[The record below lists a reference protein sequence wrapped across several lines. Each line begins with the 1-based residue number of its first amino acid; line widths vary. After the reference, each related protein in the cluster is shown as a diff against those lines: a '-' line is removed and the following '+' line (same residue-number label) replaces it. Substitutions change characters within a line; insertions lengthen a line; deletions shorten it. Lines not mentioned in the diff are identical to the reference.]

1 MALAYVPI
9 TLTNNESTAT
19 GSGFQQL
26 LLNIDMRSYEP
37 FLNDDL
43 SNVYFSSDS
52 AGSTVINS
60 WLESGNSSTS
70 AATTWWVVTSVAA
83 NSTTTIY
90 MQVDLTGTSHRN
102 NTTTGEAPQ
111 LSSTYAEYDNGA
123 SVFSNYWN
131 FAGTVLPSGW
141 TNTGITYSVNNGIV
155 ATATTASGYISY
167 GTSVSSPII
176 IEGYGNIY
184 EPNDNWVGLGVITVP
199 VVNQAGYQGMSIST
213 GFSGSNFP
221 AVGIYQGTQTE
232 GSTYTTTGGAVT
244 PNSNQI
250 WSVAYIS
257 TSSSA
262 YYSNYVQQGT
272 TITTPTVS
280 TPLYPAIFEAG
291 SGAVAYTFS
300 QSASL
305 SWLRIRAYPPSGIMP
320 TVGLGQPTNFPY
332 INTSTNPVEVP
343 DL

>member
-90 MQVDLTGTSHRN
+90 MQVDLSGTSHRN

-123 SVFSNYWN
+123 NVFTNYWN
-131 FAGTVLPSGW
+131 FAGTGLPTGW
-141 TNTGITYSVNNGIV
+141 TTYGGSVTQNNGVVFSTSGVILEYTASKLPITNILEWYQTGGNSGSTQSVGGGYSVDSSGNPN
-155 ATATTASGYISY
+155 TASGAFDQVGSSAGDVYAGSINQQSNGEGSVTAVSGESYSQTGLSSVPSQPYIA
-167 GTSVSSPII
+167 GTYVAGSTAYATFNYNTVFTQTSSVPATGDYYTWLQ
-176 IEGYGNIY
+176 EG
-184 EPNDNWVGLGVITVP
+184 T
-199 VVNQAGYQGMSIST
+199 GMS
-213 GFSGSNFP
+213 NF
-221 AVGIYQGTQTE
+221 GIY
-232 GSTYTTTGGAVT
+232 
-244 PNSNQI
+244 
-250 WSVAYIS
+250 
-257 TSSSA
+257 
-262 YYSNYVQQGT
+262 
-272 TITTPTVS
+272 
-280 TPLYPAIFEAG
+280 
-291 SGAVAYTFS
+291 
-300 QSASL
+300 
-305 SWLRIRAYPPSGIMP
+305 WLRTRTYPPSGVMP

-343 DL
+343 DF

>member
-26 LLNIDMRSYEP
+26 LLNIDMRAYEP

-111 LSSTYAEYDNGA
+111 LSPTYAEYDNGA
-123 SVFSNYWN
+123 NVFPYYQAWGGLS
-131 FAGTVLPSGW
+131 ALPSGW
-141 TNTGITYSVNNGIV
+141 TKTSTPTITFGTESTTIAGASATQQGIYQTNPSTFPFVSEMYGELYENDGSTDFAGHLFGPSLGTGNYGLGIYTTSDYAIYSGGTASLGGGSASTSSRIYSALLSS
-155 ATATTASGYISY
+155 ATASIGQINYTQFATASGTSSSY
-167 GTSVSSPII
+167 GT
-176 IEGYGNIY
+176 EYY
-184 EPNDNWVGLGVITVP
+184 EV
-199 VVNQAGYQGMSIST
+199 Y
-213 GFSGSNFP
+213 
-221 AVGIYQGTQTE
+221 
-232 GSTYTTTGGAVT
+232 
-244 PNSNQI
+244 
-250 WSVAYIS
+250 
-257 TSSSA
+257 
-262 YYSNYVQQGT
+262 GT
-272 TITTPTVS
+272 TAIIS
-280 TPLYPAIFEAG
+280 LYW
-291 SGAVAYTFS
+291 SRT
-300 QSASL
+300 
-305 SWLRIRAYPPSGIMP
+305 RAYPPNGVMP
-320 TVGLGQPTNFPY
+320 SVGLGQPTNFPY

-343 DL
+343 DF